1 MTALLV
7 GFGAGFMVSMQLG
20 PLSLF
25 LIRSTFVID
34 ENGTVERAM
43 YGVKATGHVDKL
55 RRELGV

>member
-25 LIRSTFVID
+25 LIRSTLR
-34 ENGTVERAM
+34 GTLACGSNRKARAAAS
-43 YGVKATGHVDKL
+43 KK
-55 RRELGV
+55 RSR